1 MKEKEPKVINTMTI
15 IKIMTNYEGREKGEK
30 ERRREKGG
38 RRKSYY
44 NIYQQKKKTSNV
56 IKIYLVISNYQQI

>member
-44 NIYQQKKKTSNV
+44 NIYQQKKKLQTLLRY
-56 IKIYLVISNYQQI
+56 I